1 MRRETRHRFQMTDI
15 IEGAKVLAYLASSK
29 SSGRKG
35 GAGSRPS
42 RCPNKY
48 PSDVVDPQGAPQLKS
63 LKAIPLGHLSPHD
76 AKAGQMSDM

>member
-1 MRRETRHRFQMTDI
+1 MRRETGHRFQMTDI
-15 IEGAKVLAYLASSK
+15 IEGVKVLAYLASSK

-48 PSDVVDPQGAPQLKS
+48 PSDVVDPQGAPHSVEEPQ
-63 LKAIPLGHLSPHD
+63 GHLSPYD